1 MNSAASRQYPLGRR
15 FAPAVGRASL
25 LALAGTSPFV
35 RVVGL
40 LERID
45 RSRRP
50 LLPVLMYH
58 RIAEAADEPLLDP
71 SLISASP
78 GEFER
83 QMTYLAAARRVLSL
97 EELLAV
103 RRGRME
109 LPRGAVL
116 VTFDDGYRDFA
127 EHAWPV
133 LERLGV
139 PVTLFVPTALPDTP
153 GAAFWWDHLH
163 AALARSPRQSVASP
177 VGRLPLR
184 DAGQRDHAHR
194 VLCDWLKRASHGDA
208 MAAFDGLATELGVP
222 GVPSPVLGW
231 RELRELAEAGV
242 ALAPHTRT
250 HPLLDRLPIEAARE
264 EVLGSITD
272 LRREVGTAPPV
283 FAFPA
288 GGHTDELASWLPE
301 AGVEVAFTTK
311 RGSNDLRAPDWL
323 RLRRINVGRRSPLP
337 LVRAQLLS
345 WSAGP
350 GRRPLAA
357 AS

>member
-25 LALAGTSPFV
+25 LALAGTSPFA

-58 RIAEAADEPLLDP
+58 RIAEARHDPLLDP

-78 GEFER
+78 DEFER
-83 QMTYLAAARRVLSL
+83 QLTYLASARRVLSL

-109 LPRGAVL
+109 LPERAVL

-127 EHAWPV
+127 EHAWPA
-133 LERLGV
+133 LERFGV
-139 PVTLFVPTALPDTP
+139 PVTLFVPSAFPDVP
-153 GAAFWWDHLH
+153 GTAFWWDRLH
-163 AALARSPRQSVASP
+163 AALAGTRRDSVTTP
-177 VGRLPLR
+177 LGRLPLLDGVQR
-184 DAGQRDHAHR
+184 QAAGRALR
-194 VLCDWLKRASHGDA
+194 NCLKRVPHWEA
-208 MAAFDGLATELGVP
+208 MAVVDRLASELGVADA
-222 GVPSPVLGW
+222 VSPVLGW
-231 RELRELAEAGV
+231 RELRELARAGV

-250 HPLLDRLPIEAARE
+250 HPLLDRLPFEKACE
-264 EVLGSITD
+264 EVSGSIADLERELGS
-272 LRREVGTAPPV
+272 VPPV

-288 GGHTDELASWLPE
+288 GGHTDALVSWLPE
-301 AGVEVAFTTK
+301 AGIEVAFTTQ
-311 RGSNDLRAPDWL
+311 RGSNDLRAVDWL
-323 RLRRINVGRRSPLP
+323 RLRRINVGRRSALP

-350 GRRPLAA
+350 THQPLAA
-357 AS
+357 S